1 MATWRLVGVGRV
13 ADGDHVPMRAE
24 VLAENRVVRL
34 AYFATLVT
42 AAVSVVSDSKLE
54 SHKVDVPEMYQTIE
68 IKYSKFGIDDFD
80 FG

>member
-1 MATWRLVGVGRV
+1 MRRSFGEIEVLDRGLHGVGGI

-54 SHKVDVPEMYQTIE
+54 ATETHDEFEVL
-68 IKYSKFGIDDFD
+68 
-80 FG
+80 